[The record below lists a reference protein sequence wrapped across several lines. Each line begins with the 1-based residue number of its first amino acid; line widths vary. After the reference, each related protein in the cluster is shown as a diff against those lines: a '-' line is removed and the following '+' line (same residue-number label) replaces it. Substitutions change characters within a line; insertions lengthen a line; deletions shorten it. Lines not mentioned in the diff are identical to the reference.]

1 MASEEALQV
10 SEGVQTAAVWGAGP
24 PAEACLP
31 EESSAGCRLLEA
43 TSGRPLEA
51 GWAYP

>member
-1 MASEEALQV
+1 MEVLRV
-10 SEGVQTAAVWGAGP
+10 SGEVQTAAVLGAGP

-31 EESSAGCRLLEA
+31 EEPSAGCRLLGA